1 MFHPEHVPIQ
11 NEDPEPIHPET
22 NVNPI
27 DFTKSK
33 GFKKIPKLNLV
44 VTAGDKGKRIVK
56 KKKFTRK

>member
-11 NEDPEPIHPET
+11 NEDPEPLHPER

-33 GFKKIPKLNLV
+33 GFKKVQKLNLV
-44 VTAGDKGKRIVK
+44 VTAEDEGNSQYKGRTKGG
-56 KKKFTRK
+56 